1 MRLHVYNPSRTRV
14 RIAHPMV
21 SEGGAWM
28 VSEDEDLVVFPLTLI
43 FRGFHHAPGG
53 AVYHSMTSGQKRQ
66 IG

>member
-1 MRLHVYNPSRTRV
+1 
-14 RIAHPMV
+14 MV